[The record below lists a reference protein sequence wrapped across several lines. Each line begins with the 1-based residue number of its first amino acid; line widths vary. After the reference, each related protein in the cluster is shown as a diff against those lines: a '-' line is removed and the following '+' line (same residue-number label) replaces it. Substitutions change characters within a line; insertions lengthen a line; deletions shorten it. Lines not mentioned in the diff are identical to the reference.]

1 MINTNLDLSS
11 EMKNNHLTADFTVH
25 EMKML
30 SKFSELVHFKK
41 GEYIV
46 KEGEPNSFLYM
57 IKNGMVKL
65 YKGRNNL
72 VSTYKEGDVFGECSL
87 YDEVGQQ
94 PETVISQEST
104 SVIKINVGLLF
115 AADRYKDLQIRLLSK
130 VVSQLST
137 ELDQKNEQMIDN
149 ETKEKKSHKALGV
162 LTTNLL
168 TVVSVYTLLLISLTI
183 FVEATGVS
191 TYVDISIIIIFALV
205 MVMIMKKSGYSFK
218 SFGVTMKN
226 WKQHSKEAILLTL
239 PVLFFFLILKWGLIT
254 FIPAFSHIPLFNIK
268 ATFEDIGFSY
278 SVFAFSVAVYILFSV
293 VQEFIARAGLQSA
306 LYKFLPPTKRKVLI
320 SILLS
325 NLLFAMAHSHINI
338 WFALT
343 AFLPGLYWGW
353 MFARQRSLVGVSIS
367 HMMIGIWV
375 LFILGFTE
383 FLTL

>member
-1 MINTNLDLSS
+1 MISTNVDLSA
-11 EMKNNHLTADFTVH
+11 EMKSNHLTAEFTEH

-30 SKFSELVHFKK
+30 SKFSELVYYKK
-41 GEYIV
+41 GDFII
-46 KEGEPNSFLYM
+46 KEGEPNSFLYI
-57 IKNGMVKL
+57 IKSGMVQLFKGDKSL
-65 YKGRNNL
+65 VYKDGAMF
-72 VSTYKEGDVFGECSL
+72 GDRTFF
-87 YDEVGQQ
+87 DESQQ
-94 PETVISQEST
+94 QTETVISQGPT
-104 SVIKINVGLLF
+104 SVIKINVAMLF
-115 AADRYKDLQIRLLSK
+115 AADRYKDLQVRLLSK
-130 VVSQLST
+130 VASQLST
-137 ELDQKNEQMIDN
+137 ELEQRNER
-149 ETKEKKSHKALGV
+149 ERKSYKALGM

-168 TVVSVYTLLLISLTI
+168 TVTSIYTLLLISLTV
-183 FVEATGVS
+183 FVEAVGVS

-205 MVMIMKKSGYSFK
+205 MVIIMKKSGYSFE
-218 SFGVTMKN
+218 SFGVTTKN
-226 WKQHSKEAILLTL
+226 WKRHSKEAILLTL

-254 FIPAFSHIPLFNIK
+254 FIPAFSHIPLFNIE
-268 ATFEDIGFSY
+268 ATFADIGFSY
-278 SVFAFSVAVYILFSV
+278 SVFAFSVVVYILFSV

-306 LYKFLPPTKRKVLI
+306 LYKFLPYTKRKVLI